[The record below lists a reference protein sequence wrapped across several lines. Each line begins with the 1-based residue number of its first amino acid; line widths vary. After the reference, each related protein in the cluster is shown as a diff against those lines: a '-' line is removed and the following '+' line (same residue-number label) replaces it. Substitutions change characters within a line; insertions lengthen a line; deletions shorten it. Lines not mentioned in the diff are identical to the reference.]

1 MTALLFKEI
10 RSFLSSL
17 IGYVVMAVFL
27 LLNGLFMWIFPGDFN
42 VLEMGFSSIEALF
55 EISPWVFM
63 FLIPAITMRS
73 FSEEKRS
80 GTIELLFTRPLTD
93 LQIILAKYF
102 AGWLLVIIALLPT
115 LVYYFTVYNLG
126 NPVGNIDKGGTWGSY
141 IGLLFL
147 ASGYVSIGIFA
158 SAITN
163 NQIVSFLVAM
173 MFCFFMYT
181 GFQSLASFDLLGSMD
196 EPIRKLGIQEH
207 YQSLS
212 LGLID
217 SRDVVYFVG
226 LNALFIILT
235 QTVLGS
241 RKW

>member
-1 MTALLFKEI
+1 MIALLFKEI
-10 RSFLSSL
+10 RTFLSSL
-17 IGYVVMAVFL
+17 IGYVVIAVFL

-42 VLEMGFSSIEALF
+42 VLEMGFSSIDALF

-93 LQIILAKYF
+93 LQIILAKYL

-115 LVYYFTVYNLG
+115 LVYYITVYNLG
-126 NPVGNIDKGGTWGSY
+126 NPPGNIDKGGTWGSY

-147 ASGYVSIGIFA
+147 ASGYVSIGMFA

-163 NQIVSFLVAM
+163 NQIVSFLVAV

-181 GFQSLASFDLLGSMD
+181 GFQSLASFDALGSLD

-217 SRDVVYFVG
+217 SRDVVYFIG
-226 LNALFIILT
+226 LNAFFIILT